1 MPRIQLLSDHLV
13 NQIAAGEVV
22 ERPASALKELLENSL
37 DAGSKNLQIE
47 LQAGGTK
54 LLKVIDDGCG
64 IAKDDLELALHR
76 HATSKIASMEDLARV
91 GTLGFR
97 GEGLASIASVS
108 RLSLTSRFNDNGQI
122 SPHAWRVEADH
133 GRMLDPEPA
142 ALAAGTT
149 IEVHELYHQ
158 VPARKKFLKSDATE
172 YAHCAAMIERLAL
185 ANPSVQ
191 FTVIHNGRAQNRW
204 QAGDLNKRAAAIIG
218 EEFVKTG
225 IPVDEGFGNLRLY
238 GIAGSP
244 TLGKSSRDAQFFFV
258 NGRFVRD
265 KVVQHA
271 LREAYRD
278 VLHHNMH
285 AAFCLF
291 LELDPEGVDVN
302 VHPTKIEVR
311 FRESQAIYRFLITSL
326 SKALAK
332 TTAGAATQDTA
343 SSIDPETGEV
353 LSAAAIPQGELKPQD
368 YAQMAYRHQ
377 QAMPLPMANEPFA
390 GYGSISNEPFA
401 GYGSNSNEPFSA
413 SGANSSEANSNQ
425 GSASAQQRT
434 NFSYRDIAP
443 SSGAPMA
450 FYDTQFGDLRRD
462 TPASTGAQPA
472 WMKQLEAIRPV
483 PTRSANDY
491 LPVGSASNTAL
502 PAADDSAIPPLGFAL
517 AQLHGVYILSQVAD
531 GMIVVDMHAAHE
543 RVVYE
548 KLKTALDLQAMPMQP
563 LLIPHVFAADKLDV
577 ATVED
582 HAEEL
587 AGLGLEISVSSPTQ
601 LAVRAVPMLLKNSNP
616 VELAQA
622 MLRDI
627 RQVGVSQ
634 VLSGRRNE
642 LLATMACH
650 GSVRANRSLTI
661 PEMNALLR
669 EMEVTERSG
678 QCNHG
683 RPTWFR
689 LSMNDLDKLF
699 MRGQ

>member
-22 ERPASALKELLENSL
+22 ERPASALKELLENSI
-37 DAGSKNLQIE
+37 DAGSKTLQIE

-64 IAKDDLELALHR
+64 IAKDELELALHR
-76 HATSKIASMEDLARV
+76 HATSKIASMDDLARV

-108 RLSLTSRFNDNGQI
+108 RLTLTSRFKDGDQL

-133 GRMLDPEPA
+133 GRLLDPEPA

-158 VPARKKFLKSDATE
+158 VPARKKFMKSDSTE
-172 YAHCAAMIERLAL
+172 YAHCAAMIERIAL
-185 ANPSVQ
+185 ANPSVA
-191 FTVIHNGRAQNRW
+191 FTVIHNGSAKNRW

-225 IPVDEGFGNLRLY
+225 IPVDEGFGSLKLY

-244 TLGKSSRDAQFFFV
+244 TLGKSSRESQFFFV

-332 TTAGAATQDTA
+332 TTAGAATQDTPQ
-343 SSIDPETGEV
+343 SIDPETGEV
-353 LSAAAIPQGELKPQD
+353 LAPTAIPLSSNPEFKPQD

-377 QAMPLPMANEPFA
+377 QAMPLPMAAEPLALYDKMYGDLRGNE
-390 GYGSISNEPFA
+390 
-401 GYGSNSNEPFSA
+401 SNSNR
-413 SGANSSEANSNQ
+413 N
-425 GSASAQQRT
+425 
-434 NFSYRDIAP
+434 DV
-443 SSGAPMA
+443 
-450 FYDTQFGDLRRD
+450 
-462 TPASTGAQPA
+462 AQPA
-472 WMKQLEAIRPV
+472 WMKQLEAIRPA
-483 PTRSANDY
+483 PTSSS
-491 LPVGSASNTAL
+491 SASNEFIPTGFL
-502 PAADDSAIPPLGFAL
+502 PAGSARNETLPEADDSAIPPLGFAM
-517 AQLHGVYILSQVAD
+517 AQLHGVYILSQAQD

-548 KLKTALDLQAMPMQP
+548 KLKAALDLQAMPMQP